1 MATGGLYCLLF
12 PIRET
17 DLPVKRWEY

>member
-1 MATGGLYCLLF
+1 MATGGLYHLLLL
-12 PIRET
+12 IREI

>member
-1 MATGGLYCLLF
+1 MATGGLYCLLL
-12 PIRET
+12 PIREI